1 MIHSVLETIRL
12 IFEWAALGVELL
24 AVAVIVAGVVILAVH
39 PGMARDLFA
48 LGKENAYEHYRHQLG
63 KRLLL
68 GLDLLV
74 VADLIRTVA
83 LEATIRNV
91 AVLGLMVLVR
101 TFQSW
106 SLSLEKKE
114 RWPWQAG
121 PTSEAKMA
129 PSE

>member
-1 MIHSVLETIRL
+1 VIHSVLETIRL

-24 AVAVIVAGVVILAVH
+24 AVVVIVVGIVILAVQ
-39 PGMARDLFA
+39 PGTLRDMFA
-48 LGKENAYEHYRHQLG
+48 LGKESAYEHYRYQLG

-83 LEATIRNV
+83 LEATITNIV
-91 AVLGLMVLVR
+91 VLGLMVLVR

-106 SLSLEKKE
+106 SLSLEKKQ

-121 PTSEAKMA
+121 QGSEVD
-129 PSE
+129 